1 MRGLVVHCSGKPLEP
16 QPAVLRV
23 APGDLGAARADVTA
37 RQARYTTVHVT
48 PACGGEPPQHS
59 EASAE
64 DQTHVPG
71 ESTGTAACLVVW
83 TATRAAE
90 LSVPRSCFKFF
101 VDLPSPSELQVILD
115 GELRR
120 AFRIHLPA
128 NCQYPVESK
137 FLRDWTSVLA
147 HALVP
152 AWSNEEWSNNA
163 GWNSALAQQ
172 FTKKREHL
180 LRWAEAVLE
189 GKVPRPSASSNPT
202 VRAAELVRQAQHQL
216 DGKVEYSG
224 LARCVA
230 GLELLANAAAD
241 EKDPVEERL
250 VQLLENSRFFM
261 KPTKRQAFYWTHL
274 VQHLLSAKV
283 SVQCAGQPYSGTA
296 LHLLLGFHV
305 CQLQQPGPSAAEFLA
320 RFGRNVDEYAPDAL
334 RKELH
339 EIQAAMSSASTRSEL
354 AAATDYPMQSSTSNS
369 ALKLKSQVRDAS
381 RSAEWLLALE
391 QGWEEYKAKGD
402 WLGEKSKHWQN
413 LAVRNPKA
421 SDVLA
426 LCLQKAAALAEQQA
440 ADAVGARD
448 SALYKLAAELRQ
460 RLRSRPDWLGFSRND
475 VRIAAANAVGRFV
488 SEHFA
493 AAAAP
498 CTTQECAHLEVTT
511 AAENSVIALFN
522 LTHSP
527 ERAWRL
533 VQDSLGGAPGVQQV
547 VSALQQTEC
556 THDPAFNETKIALQ
570 TLLQRGQREECAQ
583 ARQAAEKKLM
593 DAAHVFLSLQFARSC
608 YREVLA
614 LQSTVNGR
622 EHIQFVDLHY
632 ASLPAAETGRN
643 QKTVRI

>member
-1 MRGLVVHCSGKPLEP
+1 
-16 QPAVLRV
+16 
-23 APGDLGAARADVTA
+23 
-37 RQARYTTVHVT
+37 
-48 PACGGEPPQHS
+48 
-59 EASAE
+59 
-64 DQTHVPG
+64 
-71 ESTGTAACLVVW
+71 VW

-120 AFRIHLPA
+120 AFRVHLPA
-128 NCQYPVESK
+128 SCQYPVESK
-137 FLRDWTSVLA
+137 YLRDWTSLLA

-152 AWSNEEWSNNA
+152 AWSNAEWSKEA
-163 GWNSALAQQ
+163 WWNSALSQQ

-216 DGKVEYSG
+216 DGKVEYSD

-230 GLELLANAAAD
+230 GLELLADAAAD

-250 VQLLENSRFFM
+250 AQLLENSRFFT

-274 VQHLLSAKV
+274 VQHLQSAQV
-283 SVQCAGQPYSGTA
+283 SVLCAGQQYSGTA

-305 CQLQQPGPSAAEFLA
+305 HQLQQPGPTAAEFLVG
-320 RFGRNVDEYAPDAL
+320 FGRNVDAHAQDAL
-334 RKELH
+334 RKQLH

-354 AAATDYPMQSSTSNS
+354 AAETDYPMQRLQSSAS

-381 RSAEWLLALE
+381 RSAEWLLALA
-391 QGWEEYKAKGD
+391 QGWAEYKANGD
-402 WLGEKSKHWQN
+402 WLGEKSQHWQN

-426 LCLQKAAALAEQQA
+426 LCLQKAAALAEPQA

-448 SALYKLAAELRQ
+448 SALYKLAAELKQ

-498 CTTQECAHLEVTT
+498 CTTPECAHLEAAT

-547 VSALQQTEC
+547 ANALQQTEC

-622 EHIQFVDLHY
+622 EHIKFVDLHY
-632 ASLPAAETGRN
+632 ASLPAAETRRN
-643 QKTVRI
+643 QVTVRI